1 MLPGTVDGASNAAG
15 PRYWQAAARGRGT
28 LGGGELVVARDPH
41 DRDRPAAGAVRLGR
55 TTRLPPD
62 RHTEAVPLR
71 RRTLRSPP
79 SSRPRV
85 RSPPKG
91 VVKRYFAPAEPG
103 AAGCRPVGFTGWCDS
118 TTRRAR

>member
-1 MLPGTVDGASNAAG
+1 MLSGVVAGASDAAG
-15 PRYWQAAARGRGT
+15 PRYRQAVARGRGT
-28 LGGGELVVARDPH
+28 LGGGELVVACDPH
-41 DRDRPAAGAVRLGR
+41 DRDRPAAGAVGLVR

-85 RSPPKG
+85 RSPAKG
-91 VVKRYFAPAEPG
+91 VVVRTS
-103 AAGCRPVGFTGWCDS
+103 RS
-118 TTRRAR
+118 